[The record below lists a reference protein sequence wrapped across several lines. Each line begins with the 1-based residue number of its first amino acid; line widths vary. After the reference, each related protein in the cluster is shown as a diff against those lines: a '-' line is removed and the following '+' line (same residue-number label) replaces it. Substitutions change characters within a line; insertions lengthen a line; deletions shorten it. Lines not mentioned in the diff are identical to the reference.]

1 MRNKSLTYYW
11 RPRAKNKKSQALFG
25 FLFKKR
31 KKGKKG
37 KKVPRGTI
45 LAK

>member
-1 MRNKSLTYYW
+1 LTYYW